1 MRVCVIG
8 SGISGIAAVR
18 ELTTALPGAH
28 ITWLSADLTGGGL
41 WSGSSSCSRVYD
53 ALFLNTSRRQSTFRG
68 TDLPLE
74 PWVEFVHHSAYSHYL
89 ARVAEEC
96 APQERRWGCRVTEVS
111 GPADG
116 TWLVR
121 WQDQRDGSV
130 EAASFDAV
138 VDATGRNVEP
148 RWPRVPVAADLAYP
162 YTHSSSYRNAWAFRD
177 RAVLV
182 VGNGASAVDIAC
194 DLADVASRVT
204 VSARTPKWYLPKML
218 FGRPVDRSSDGWL
231 DRVPG
236 AGRVTAAVAEAVVRK
251 VLGPYGAYGLPDPPL
266 PLARSTPVL
275 SDHFLA
281 FLSHG
286 RITVRAAVR
295 ALEPERVLFADGAD
309 AFDAVI
315 AATGFRDDSGHL
327 PGPVQERL
335 RDGLGVALDVPGSAG
350 LFLMNRFRCGDAAV
364 RCAEVQAAAIAR
376 TLRGGVARTA
386 GIAPVV
392 PGKRITARVLRGAYA
407 HL

>member
-1 MRVCVIG
+1 MKVCVIG

-18 ELTTALPGAH
+18 ELSATLPEAAV
-28 ITWLSADLTGGGL
+28 TWLSADVTGGGL

-53 ALFLNTSRRQSTFRG
+53 ALFLNTSRQQSTFRG
-68 TDLPLE
+68 TEIPVE
-74 PWVEFVHHSAYSHYL
+74 PWVEFVHHSAYAEYL
-89 ARVAEEC
+89 ARVAEDC
-96 APQERRWGCRVTEVS
+96 APGERRWGCRVTEVS
-111 GPADG
+111 GPVAG
-116 TWLVR
+116 SWLVR
-121 WQDQRDGSV
+121 WQDDRDGST
-130 EAASFDAV
+130 EAATFDAV

-148 RWPRVPVAADLAYP
+148 RWPGAPVAADLAYP
-162 YTHSSSYRNAWAFRD
+162 YTHSSAYRNAEPFRD

-194 DLADVASRVT
+194 DLADVAARVT

-231 DRVPG
+231 GRVPG
-236 AGRVTAAVAEAVVRK
+236 ARRVAGAVAEAVVRR
-251 VLGPYGAYGLPDPPL
+251 VLGPYPAYGLADPPL

-281 FLSHG
+281 YLSHG

-295 ALEPERVLFADGAD
+295 ALEQERVVFDDGED
-309 AFDAVI
+309 KFDAVI

-327 PGPVQERL
+327 PEPVQERL
-335 RDGLGVALDVPGSAG
+335 RDGLGVALEVPGSAG

-376 TLRGGVARTA
+376 TLRGGVARPA
-386 GIAPVV
+386 GVAPVV
-392 PGKRITARVLRGAYA
+392 AGTRITARVLQGAYA